1 MDNALKSIHA
11 LMFNVF
17 KDTLAKTDIVFQLT
31 HAPTWTAIGDS
42 GVNSANVLPSHNAN
56 AIPTV
61 LEAKFVNSEDVSINA
76 P

>member
-1 MDNALKSIHA
+1 MDNALKSTHA

-17 KDTLAKTDIVFQLT
+17 KDTLAKMDIVFQLT
-31 HAPTWTAIGDS
+31 HAQTWTAIGAS

-56 AIPTV
+56 VIPTV
-61 LEAKFVNSEDVSINA
+61 LEVKFVNSEDVSINV